1 MTDPMVSARTPERP
15 KIKNPE
21 FIGRLKT
28 KGILPEDFIQD
39 LLAEFDGNALDV
51 LMTLIQTGYGSKQEL
66 CQLWCNSI
74 GIAHVD
80 LEKTL
85 FQTNVVRRL
94 PEWFAREY
102 YAIPVYQMG
111 DTITVATATPQSKKV
126 AKEIERRIGGP
137 VNLVF
142 ALPQDIE
149 WAIEQEYQTNAF
161 LQDFLNKISAA
172 RALAASQRI
181 SLSGL
186 KKIAGDEAINQLH
199 VAIILVGIT
208 ENASEILIE
217 PTADGAQ
224 VYFVQD
230 QTFKEKFLI
239 DPPVYRSL
247 AANLK
252 KLAKLADKDAEAPQY
267 SRILF
272 PTPGKKYDIRFL
284 SLPTETGEKLFL
296 KLMDRTPLPR
306 LPALPDLYMSKK
318 LQQFIARQMDKA
330 RGIFLIA
337 SPKPAD
343 TAPIAYAM
351 LSKFISGKGKY
362 LSIEDDIRY
371 LIKGVEQYQVNP
383 EAGVTR
389 RALLESCL
397 NQHPKMIYIQNMD
410 DPELTDL
417 LAGLDPSEQFIIAGM
432 PADDTFQ
439 ALSRSLELGL
449 GSLVTAIVAKQ
460 PAARLCD
467 HCKEKYLLP
476 EDIVQEIFIADKNA
490 KTPVYRESGCAYCR
504 HTGFQGTIGIY
515 EFLSVTSALKEL
527 AAAHAAKS
535 EMHRKATEYN
545 YEHMAYD
552 GLKKVLQGLI
562 SLKELERRL
571 PRKAEHEADRS

>member
-1 MTDPMVSARTPERP
+1 MTDPMVSAQTPERP
-15 KIKNPE
+15 KIKNSE

-85 FQTNVVRRL
+85 FQPDVVRRL

-111 DTITVATATPQSKKV
+111 DTTTVATATPQSKKV
-126 AKEIERRIGGP
+126 AKEIESRIGGA

-149 WAIEQEYQTNAF
+149 GAIEQEYQTNTF
-161 LQDFLNKISAA
+161 LQDFLNKISVS
-172 RALAASQRI
+172 RALTASQRI
-181 SLSGL
+181 TLSGL
-186 KKIAGDEAINQLH
+186 KKVAGDESINQLH

-217 PTADGAQ
+217 PGAEEAKI
-224 VYFVQD
+224 YFVEH

-239 DPPVYRSL
+239 DLPVYQSL
-247 AANLK
+247 SANLK
-252 KLAKLADKDAEAPQY
+252 KLAKLEDTASEAPRY
-267 SRILF
+267 SRLLF

-284 SLPTETGEKLFL
+284 SLPTDTGEKLFL
-296 KLMDRTPLPR
+296 KLMDRHPLPR
-306 LPALPDLYMSKK
+306 LPQLPDLYMSKK
-318 LQQFIARQMDKA
+318 LQKFIARQLDA
-330 RGIFLIA
+330 AHGLFLIA
-337 SPKPAD
+337 CPQPAE

-351 LSKFISGKGKY
+351 ISKFATGRGKY

-371 LIKGVEQYQVNP
+371 LLKGVEQYQVNP
-383 EAGVTR
+383 EAGAAR
-389 RALLESCL
+389 RALFESCL
-397 NQHPKMIYIQNMD
+397 NQHPKMLYIQNMD

-417 LAGLDPSEQFIIAGM
+417 LAGINPAEQFIIAGI

-439 ALSRSLELGL
+439 ALSRALELGI
-449 GSLVTAIVAKQ
+449 GHWVSAIVADQ
-460 PAARLCD
+460 PAARLCN
-467 HCKEKYLLP
+467 HCKEKYLLTT
-476 EDIVQEIFIADKNA
+476 DTLQALFIADENA
-490 KTPVYRESGCAYCR
+490 KVPAWEESGCAYCR
-504 HTGFQGTIGIY
+504 HTGIQGTVGIY
-515 EFLSVTSALKEL
+515 EFLPVTSALKEL
-527 AAAHAAKS
+527 AEAHAPRSKL
-535 EMHRKATEYN
+535 HQKAREYN
-545 YEHMAYD
+545 YENMAYD
-552 GLKKVLQGLI
+552 GLKKVLRGLI
-562 SLKELERRL
+562 SLEELERQL
-571 PRKAEHEADRS
+571 PQQANRETSHS

>member
-21 FIGRLKT
+21 FLGRLKT
-28 KGILPEDFIQD
+28 QGILPEDFIQD
-39 LLAEFDGNALDV
+39 LLTEFDGNALDV

-66 CQLWCNSI
+66 CQIWCNSI

-85 FQTNVVRRL
+85 FQPNVVRRL

-111 DTITVATATPQSKKV
+111 ETITVATAAPQSKKV
-126 AKEIERRIGGP
+126 AREIERRIGGP

-181 SLSGL
+181 TLSEL
-186 KKIAGDEAINQLH
+186 KKIAGEESINQLH
-199 VAIILVGIT
+199 VAIILVGIM
-208 ENASEILIE
+208 EGASEILIE
-217 PTADGAQ
+217 PGTDGAQ

-230 QTFKEKFLI
+230 QSFKEKFLI
-239 DPPVYRSL
+239 DPPVHRSL

-252 KLAKLADKDAEAPQY
+252 KLAKLADKESADPQY

-272 PTPGKKYDIRFL
+272 PTPGKKYDIQFL
-284 SLPTETGEKLFL
+284 SLPTDSGEKYFL
-296 KLMDRTPLPR
+296 KLMDRTPLSR
-306 LPALPDLYMSKK
+306 LPDLPDLYMSKK
-318 LQQFIARQMDKA
+318 LQQFIARQLDKA
-330 RGIFLIA
+330 SGIFLIA
-337 SPKPAD
+337 TPKPAD
-343 TAPIAYAM
+343 AAPIAYAM
-351 LSKFISGKGKY
+351 LSRFASGKGKY

-371 LIKGVEQYQVNP
+371 LMKGVEQYQINP
-383 EAGVTR
+383 EAGGTR

-397 NQHPKMIYIQNMD
+397 NQHPRMIYIQNMD

-417 LAGLDPSEQFIIAGM
+417 LLGLDPSEQFVIAGM

-439 ALSRSLELGL
+439 ALSRAMELGL
-449 GSLVTAIVAKQ
+449 DSLVTGVVAKQ

-467 HCKEKYLLP
+467 HCKEKHLLP
-476 EDIVQEIFIADKNA
+476 EDAVQEMFIADKNA
-490 KTPVYRESGCAYCR
+490 EVPAWKESGCVYCR
-504 HTGFQGTIGIY
+504 HSGFQGSIGIY

-527 AAAHAAKS
+527 ATAHAAKS
-535 EMHRKATEYN
+535 EMHQKAREYN
-545 YEHMAYD
+545 YENMAYD
-552 GLKKVLQGLI
+552 GLKKVLRGLI

-571 PRKAEHEADRS
+571 PRQADGGSARS